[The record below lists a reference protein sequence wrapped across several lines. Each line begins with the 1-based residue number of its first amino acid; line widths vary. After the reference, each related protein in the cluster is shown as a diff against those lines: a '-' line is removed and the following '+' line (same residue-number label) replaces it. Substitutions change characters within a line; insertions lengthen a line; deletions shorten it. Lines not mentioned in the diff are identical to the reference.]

1 MKLTKGKLATFII
14 MIVVFLAF
22 SIFAIVYYYG
32 ESYNEFYGKTQAEFS
47 IPGLDEGFVPQGME
61 YEQGNDIFLISGYMA
76 NGSASRV
83 YVVNGEEVNYVTF
96 SYNGETLTNHFGG
109 ITTDGTG
116 VWIGGEGNVYY
127 LKLENLLAENEV
139 VEVKDVFKAPNGADC
154 LTVYYNYHNS
164 GNCLIVG
171 EFYREGSYDT
181 DPSHHITT
189 ECGRENTAVSFAY
202 QINNNNTYGLLNT
215 NPAFALSTTSQVQ
228 GIVITNDQI
237 ILSTSYSLPSS
248 TLYFYD
254 NILETDT
261 FERRLFEG
269 LTDEVD
275 TYILDEPVNTISAP
289 PMTEEIAVKDDSLYI
304 LFENAC
310 SKYNM
315 FTRVNLENVYSLSLA
330 ENA

>member
-127 LKLENLLAENEV
+127 LKLENLLSENADV
-139 VEVKDVFKAPNGADC
+139 VEVEDMFMAPNGADC
-154 LTVYYNYHNS
+154 LTVYNGNY
-164 GNCLIVG
+164 LIVG

-189 ECGRENTAVSFAY
+189 ESGRENTAVSFAY

-248 TLYFYD
+248 ILYFYD
-254 NILETDT
+254 NIIGTEAR
-261 FERRLFEG
+261 ESMAFEG
-269 LTDEVD
+269 LTDAVD
-275 TYILDEPVNTISAP
+275 TYILDEPKSTLSAP
-289 PMTEEIAVKDDSLYI
+289 PMTEEIAVKDGSLYI

>member
-14 MIVVFLAF
+14 MIALFLAF

-32 ESYNEFYGKTQAEFS
+32 ESYSNFYGKTQAEFT
-47 IPGLDEGFVPQGME
+47 IPGLDEGFVPQGIE
-61 YEQGNDIFLISGYMA
+61 YAQENDIFLISGYMA

-127 LKLENLLAENEV
+127 LKLESLLSENADV

-154 LTVYYNYHNS
+154 LTVYNGNY
-164 GNCLIVG
+164 LIVG

-181 DPSHHITT
+181 DPTHHITT
-189 ECGRENTAVSFAY
+189 ESGRENTAVSFAY
-202 QINNNNTYGLLNT
+202 QINNNEQYGLLHP
-215 NPAFALSTTSQVQ
+215 NPAFAISTPSQVQ

-248 TLYFYD
+248 VLYFYD
-254 NILETDT
+254 NIIGTEAR
-261 FERRLFEG
+261 ESMAFEG
-269 LTDEVD
+269 LTDAVD
-275 TYILDEPVNTISAP
+275 TYILDEPVNTVSAP
-289 PMTEEIAVKDDSLYI
+289 PMTEEIAVKDGSLYI

-315 FTRVNLENVYSLSLA
+315 FTRVNLENVYSLNLSETL
-330 ENA
+330 

>member
-14 MIVVFLAF
+14 MIALFLAF

-32 ESYNEFYGKTQAEFS
+32 ESYSNFYGKTQAEFT
-47 IPGLDEGFVPQGME
+47 IPGLDEGFVPQGIE
-61 YEQGNDIFLISGYMA
+61 YVQENDIFLISGYMA

-127 LKLENLLAENEV
+127 LKLENLLSENADV
-139 VEVKDVFKAPNGADC
+139 VEVEDVFMSPNGADC
-154 LTVYYNYHNS
+154 LTVYN
-164 GNCLIVG
+164 GNFLIVG

-189 ECGRENTAVSFAY
+189 ESGRENTAVSFAY

-254 NILETDT
+254 NILETIT
-261 FERRLFEG
+261 PERREFEG
-269 LTDEVD
+269 LTDAVD
-275 TYILDEPVNTISAP
+275 TYILDEPKSTLSAP
-289 PMTEEIAVKDDSLYI
+289 PMTEEIAVKDGSLYI

-315 FTRVNLENVYSLSLA
+315 FTRVNLENVYSLNLSETL
-330 ENA
+330 

>member
-96 SYNGETLTNHFGG
+96 SYNGESITNHFGG

-127 LKLENLLAENEV
+127 LKLENLLSENADV
-139 VEVKDVFKAPNGADC
+139 VEVEDMFMAPNGADC
-154 LTVYYNYHNS
+154 LTVYN
-164 GNCLIVG
+164 GNFLIVG

-189 ECGRENTAVSFAY
+189 ESGR
-202 QINNNNTYGLLNT
+202 
-215 NPAFALSTTSQVQ
+215 
-228 GIVITNDQI
+228 
-237 ILSTSYSLPSS
+237 
-248 TLYFYD
+248 
-254 NILETDT
+254 
-261 FERRLFEG
+261 
-269 LTDEVD
+269 
-275 TYILDEPVNTISAP
+275 
-289 PMTEEIAVKDDSLYI
+289 
-304 LFENAC
+304 
-310 SKYNM
+310 
-315 FTRVNLENVYSLSLA
+315 
-330 ENA
+330 

>member
-127 LKLENLLAENEV
+127 LKLESLLSENADV
-139 VEVKDVFKAPNGADC
+139 VEVKDMFMAPNGADC
-154 LTVYYNYHNS
+154 LTVYNGNY
-164 GNCLIVG
+164 LIVG

-189 ECGRENTAVSFAY
+189 ESGRENTAVSFAY
-202 QINNNNTYGLLNT
+202 QINNNSTYGLLNT
-215 NPAFALSTTSQVQ
+215 NPAPAFALSTTSQVQ

-254 NILETDT
+254 NILETIT
-261 FERRLFEG
+261 PERREFEG
-269 LTDEVD
+269 LTDAVD
-275 TYILDEPVNTISAP
+275 TYILDEPKSTLSAP
-289 PMTEEIAVKDDSLYI
+289 PMTEEIAVKDGSLYI

>member
-32 ESYNEFYGKTQAEFS
+32 ESYSEFYGKTQAEFS
-47 IPGLDEGFVPQGME
+47 IPGLDEGFVPQGLE

-96 SYNGETLTNHFGG
+96 SFNGESLTNHFGG

-127 LKLENLLAENEV
+127 LKLESLLSENADV
-139 VEVKDVFKAPNGADC
+139 VEVEDVFMAPNGADC
-154 LTVYYNYHNS
+154 LTVYNGNY
-164 GNCLIVG
+164 LIVG

-189 ECGRENTAVSFAY
+189 ESGRENTAVSFAY
-202 QINNNNTYGLLNT
+202 QINNNNPYGLLYP
-215 NPAFALSTTSQVQ
+215 NPAFAISTPSQVQ

-248 TLYFYD
+248 ILYFYD
-254 NILETDT
+254 NIIGTEAR
-261 FERRLFEG
+261 ESMAFEG

-289 PMTEEIAVKDDSLYI
+289 PMTEEIAVKDGSLYI

>member
-127 LKLENLLAENEV
+127 LKLENLLSENADV
-139 VEVKDVFKAPNGADC
+139 VEVEDMFMAPNGADC
-154 LTVYYNYHNS
+154 LTVYNGNY
-164 GNCLIVG
+164 LIVG

-181 DPSHHITT
+181 DPTHHITT
-189 ECGRENTAVSFAY
+189 ESGKENTAVSFAY
-202 QINNNNTYGLLNT
+202 QINNNNPYGLLYP
-215 NPAFALSTTSQVQ
+215 NPAFAISTPSQVQ

-248 TLYFYD
+248 ILYFYD
-254 NILETDT
+254 NIIRTEAR
-261 FERRLFEG
+261 ESMAFEG
-269 LTDEVD
+269 LTDAVD
-275 TYILDEPVNTISAP
+275 TYILDEPKSTLSAP
-289 PMTEEIAVKDDSLYI
+289 PMTEEIAVKDGSLYI

>member
-32 ESYNEFYGKTQAEFS
+32 ESYSDFYGKTQAEFS
-47 IPGLDEGFVPQGME
+47 IPGLDEGFVPQGIE
-61 YEQGNDIFLISGYMA
+61 YEQENDIFLISGYMA

-83 YVVNGEEVNYVTF
+83 YVVKGEEANYVTL
-96 SYNGETLTNHFGG
+96 SYNNESLTNHFGG

-116 VWIGGEGNVYY
+116 VWIGGESKVYY
-127 LKLENLLAENEV
+127 LKLENLLSENADV
-139 VEVKDVFKAPNGADC
+139 VEVEDVFMSPNGADC
-154 LTVYYNYHNS
+154 LTVYN
-164 GNCLIVG
+164 GNFLIVG

-189 ECGRENTAVSFAY
+189 ESGRENTAVSFAY

-248 TLYFYD
+248 VLYFYD
-254 NILETDT
+254 NIIGTEAR
-261 FERRLFEG
+261 ESMAFEG
-269 LTDEVD
+269 LTEEVD
-275 TYILDEPVNTISAP
+275 TYILDEPKSTLSAP
-289 PMTEEIAVKDDSLYI
+289 PMTEEIAVKDGSLYI

>member
-32 ESYNEFYGKTQAEFS
+32 ESYSEFYGKTQAEFS
-47 IPGLDEGFVPQGME
+47 IPGLDEGFVPQGLE

-96 SYNGETLTNHFGG
+96 SFNGESLTNHFGG

-127 LKLENLLAENEV
+127 LKLESLLSENADV
-139 VEVKDVFKAPNGADC
+139 VEVEDVFMAPNGADC
-154 LTVYYNYHNS
+154 LTVYNGNY
-164 GNCLIVG
+164 LIVG

-189 ECGRENTAVSFAY
+189 ESGRENTAVSFAY
-202 QINNNNTYGLLNT
+202 QINNNDPYGLLENT

-228 GIVITNDQI
+228 GIVITTDQI

-254 NILETDT
+254 NILEIETVSP
-261 FERRLFEG
+261 ERREFEG
-269 LTDEVD
+269 LTDAVD
-275 TYILDEPVNTISAP
+275 TYILDEPKSTLSAP
-289 PMTEEIAVKDDSLYI
+289 PMTEEIAVKDGSLYI

-315 FTRVNLENVYSLSLA
+315 FTRVNFENVYSLSLA